1 MPKTTSD
8 NLVSVA
14 LGERSYDI
22 HIGAGLLD
30 SAGKV
35 LQPFLKNQR
44 VFVVSE
50 KNVVQHHG
58 DHLKAALNASG
69 IESHWFVMEPGE
81 SSKSFPVLAGLV
93 GDILG
98 AGVERSDVLLAF
110 GGGVIGDLAGF
121 AAATLLRGIDFVQ
134 IPTTLLSQV
143 DSSVGGKT
151 GINTAH
157 GKNLVGAFYQ
167 PKAVLIDTDTLNTL
181 PRRELLAGYAEI
193 VKYGVIDDPEFFNW
207 LESNGTAIVSDTHSA
222 AAQTLRAK
230 AIAHSCRA
238 KARVVAEDEFETG
251 KRALLNL
258 GHTFGHALEA
268 ECGYSGKLLHGEA
281 VAIGMVMAL
290 DASAKLGLA
299 DAGDHTRVKDHFESV
314 GMKTSAAQAG
324 VACSADDLLAHMAK
338 DKKVEAGTIGFILG
352 GIGSAA
358 MHRGV
363 DLEIIKSVLHVS
375 LHAESG

>member
-1 MPKTTSD
+1 MSD
-8 NLVSVA
+8 ATRVSKVAVA
-14 LGERSYDI
+14 LGERAYDI

-30 SAGKV
+30 RAGEI
-35 LQPFLKNQR
+35 LHPFLKNRR

-50 KNVVQHHG
+50 KNVITHHG
-58 DHLKAALNASG
+58 DTLKSALAAST
-69 IESHWFVMEPGE
+69 IESHWFVQEPGE
-81 SSKSFPVLAGLV
+81 TSKSFSVLERLV
-93 GDILG
+93 SDILG
-98 AGVERSDVLLAF
+98 TGIERSDVLLAF

-121 AAATLLRGIDFVQ
+121 AASTILRGIDFVQ
-134 IPTTLLSQV
+134 IPTSLLSQV

-167 PKAVLIDTDTLNTL
+167 PKAVLIDTNTLNTL

-193 VKYGVIDDPEFFNW
+193 VKYGLIDDPEFFAW
-207 LESNGTAIVSDTHSA
+207 LENKGADIVSDTNSEETQA
-222 AAQTLRAK
+222 LRAN

-238 KARVVAEDEFETG
+238 KARVVAEDERETG

-290 DASAKLGLA
+290 DASVRLGLA
-299 DAGDHTRVKDHFESV
+299 SPNEHSRVKEHFASV
-314 GMKTSAAQAG
+314 GMRTSAG
-324 VACSADDLLAHMAK
+324 DIGLTCSAKDLLAHMGK

-352 GIGSAA
+352 GIGTAA

-363 DLEIIKSVLHVS
+363 DLETIKAVLQDS
-375 LHAESG
+375 LDA

>member
-1 MPKTTSD
+1 MPEAISNEK
-8 NLVSVA
+8 VSVT

-22 HIGAGLLD
+22 LIEPGLLGSVGD
-30 SAGKV
+30 LLK
-35 LQPFLKNQR
+35 PFLKNRR
-44 VFVVSE
+44 VFVISE
-50 KNVVQHHG
+50 KNVVDHHS
-58 DHLKAALNASG
+58 DLLKSGLSANG
-69 IESHWFVMEPGE
+69 IEDHWFVLEPGE
-81 SSKSFPVLAGLV
+81 SSKRFAVLERLV
-93 GDILG
+93 DDILG
-98 AGVERSDVLLAF
+98 TGIERTDVILAF

-121 AAATLLRGIDFVQ
+121 AASTILRGIDFVQ

-151 GINTAH
+151 GINTPL

-167 PKAVLIDTDTLNTL
+167 PKAVFIDTNTLNTL
-181 PRRELLAGYAEI
+181 PRRELLAGYAEV
-193 VKYGVIDDPEFFNW
+193 VKYGVIDDPEFFAW
-207 LESNGTAIVSDTHSA
+207 LEANGAGIVSEAHDTE
-222 AAQTLRAK
+222 AQSLRAE

-238 KARVVAEDEFETG
+238 KARVVAEDEREVG

-290 DASAKLGLA
+290 DASVRLGFA
-299 DAGDHTRVKDHFESV
+299 SQQEYDRVRHHFDGV
-314 GMKTSAAQAG
+314 GMKTSAAEVG
-324 VACSADDLLAHMAK
+324 LSCSADDLLAHMSK

-352 GIGSAA
+352 GIGSAG

-363 DLEIIKSVLHVS
+363 DLEIIKSVLHDS
-375 LHAESG
+375 LQAHSG